1 MTQSP
6 QILCSTP
13 EPEQVFSSVPKDSLL
28 NYTYGVWVQHSIV
41 IKEHWRRKVQNYF
54 LGQMSVNHEKYS
66 AIDIKIITLVTCV
79 PYLAVDSA
87 AKFYPFPTAY
97 LNSQYV

>member
-41 IKEHWRRKVQNYF
+41 IKEH
-54 LGQMSVNHEKYS
+54 
-66 AIDIKIITLVTCV
+66 
-79 PYLAVDSA
+79 
-87 AKFYPFPTAY
+87 
-97 LNSQYV
+97 